1 MEGKMGFRPLNEDHA
16 IQSVKFSVLL
26 TVGILPNSMLIIE
39 QNHYRWRDS
48 LPARTVADVE
58 IESNGRTAK
67 APGVIF
73 AFVRPDG
80 SPSWSLGVAAN
91 RIDIECN
98 LYSRWERVWHSAKE
112 YFVKILEILSTCQ
125 PELQIAGI
133 ELTVK
138 DVFVADGNAYSLD
151 QLLNHSP
158 RLPNYVFSSGQ
169 AWHVN
174 SGWFEGDETSGRTL
188 HHLNCDT
195 AVDQDLTLVNISHYQ
210 QRNMMFPPQT
220 NNAKLDKPALLDK
233 YMGELH
239 LSNKK
244 LLSELLTAQMA
255 ERINL
260 WAMINVH
267 AR

>member
-26 TVGILPNSMLIIE
+26 TGGIAHGSILTIE
-39 QNHYRWRDS
+39 QNHNRWRDN
-48 LPARTVADVE
+48 LPARTIADVE
-58 IESNGRTAK
+58 IESNGRTGK

-80 SPSWSLGVAAN
+80 SPSWSLSVAAN

-125 PELQIAGI
+125 AELEIAGI

-138 DVFVADGNAYSLD
+138 DVFVVDRNAYSLD
-151 QLLNHSP
+151 HLLNHSS
-158 RLPNYVFSSGQ
+158 RLPSYIFSAGQ
-169 AWHVN
+169 AWHAN
-174 SGWFEGDETSGRTL
+174 CGWFQDEEPPNRTL

-195 AVDQDLTLVNISHYQ
+195 AADQDLTFVNISHYQ
-210 QRNMMFPPQT
+210 QRSLMPSQKKSDEKP
-220 NNAKLDKPALLDK
+220 DKSALLDR
-233 YMGELH
+233 YMRELH
-239 LSNKK
+239 LSNKQ
-244 LLSELLTAQMA
+244 LLSDLLADQMA

-260 WAMINVH
+260 WAASNVH